1 MNTGIHLSLVN
12 YLLTL
17 KSTKNIKLKPPQWSV
32 CSITHYI
39 QHPDDEF
46 SSASQ

>member
-1 MNTGIHLSLVN
+1 MNTDIHLSLVN
-12 YLLTL
+12 YLVTL
-17 KSTKNIKLKPPQWSV
+17 NSTKNINLKPPQWSV
-32 CSITHYI
+32 CSITQYI